1 MDCYKELFYDLMGI
15 YESYDGICLQCEHC
29 KEAAEA
35 IEALLTERD
44 AAVADLTM
52 IGSCKTC
59 GNRTPFCDNNPDGCK
74 GYAWRGPRKEEETEG
89 KEHG

>member
-1 MDCYKELFYDLMGI
+1 MTQAAYMG
-15 YESYDGICLQCEHC
+15 
-29 KEAAEA
+29 
-35 IEALLTERD
+35 

-59 GNRTPFCDNNPDGCK
+59 GNKTPFCDNNPDGCK
-74 GYAWRGPRKEEETEG
+74 GYAWRGPRKEKETEG